1 MDINLSK
8 DAIMF
13 IGIDKMIPFGVTRDF
28 AKFGRSQ
35 TFDLMHMT
43 RTQARKF
50 QELVESGQG
59 QKDKL
64 GREFAIRTLEV
75 RDWMRILEAKGD
87 TKIIKLDRLPGAMK
101 LFLRESPKHWI
112 YEKAE
117 HTDDWQPYFVD
128 GIAYEPAKWD
138 RKTKIREEFVTIEM
152 CCEQFGKY
160 RRFKQVIEK
169 DQAIRNTPEIILAKL
184 GYKIET
190 PELLASYEYTMKRYA
205 ELHAQVGL
213 QCEANGTMEVRS
225 EKKSN
230 YWWSRSSS
238 TIVMQRD
245 GVPARVVIDVLK
257 EGEDE
262 DEHDER
268 QDYKSR
274 PCVSYW
280 EREPVDHEGS
290 DDDDDD
296 DIKPGDE
303 DPVEDQYSKTVL
315 DFHIPILPSVMLFD
329 LKRHQRVEGR
339 IEQITPYKYRDDMM
353 EKLILPDDHRDLV
366 RMMIQNKAGFQ
377 DIVGNKGNGAI
388 VLCAGGPGT
397 GKTLTAEVYS
407 EGMQRPLY
415 SVQCSQIG
423 LKPDEIE
430 EELLKVF
437 ARANRWNAILLLD
450 EADVY
455 IMKRGSDLVQN
466 AIVGVFLRILEYYQ
480 GLLFMTTNRGED
492 VDDAIASRC
501 LARISYETPGIDDQK
516 KIWRALAN
524 TSGLDISDAA
534 INTVANKFNELSGR
548 DVKNLL
554 KLAGMVAS
562 AKGIPID
569 AEIIETIKR
578 FKPTN

>member
-35 TFDLMHMT
+35 TFDLMRMT
-43 RTQARKF
+43 RLQAKKF
-50 QELVESGQG
+50 HELIASGLGQNGKLGMEFESRHVES
-59 QKDKL
+59 
-64 GREFAIRTLEV
+64 
-75 RDWMRILEAKGD
+75 RDWLRILETKGD
-87 TKIIKLDRLPGAMK
+87 TKIVKLERLPAAMK
-101 LFLRESPKHWI
+101 LFLKVAPKHWI
-112 YEKAE
+112 YQKAE
-117 HTDDWQPYFVD
+117 NTDDWQPYFVD
-128 GIAYEPAKWD
+128 AIDYTPAQWE
-138 RKTKIREEFVTIEM
+138 RKVKVREEYVTM
-152 CCEQFGKY
+152 RLCCEEFGKY
-160 RRFKQVIEK
+160 RKYSQTIQNEN
-169 DQAIRNTPEIILAKL
+169 AIRNTPEVILAKL

-190 PELLASYEYTMKRYA
+190 PELLESYQQMMKKYSD
-205 ELHAQVGL
+205 LHSQIGL
-213 QCEANGTMEVRS
+213 QCEAVGVMDVK
-225 EKKSN
+225 EKKRSSD
-230 YWWSRSSS
+230 WWSRSSS

-245 GVPARVVIDVLK
+245 GVPARVVIDVLN
-257 EGEDE
+257 ESEDE
-262 DEHDER
+262 DEHASR

-274 PCVSYW
+274 PCVSFW

-290 DDDDDD
+290 EDDDDY

-315 DFHIPILPSVMLFD
+315 DFEIPILPSVVLFD

-353 EKLILPDDHRDLV
+353 DKLILPEDHRDLV
-366 RMMIQNKAGFQ
+366 GMMIQNKAGFQ
-377 DIVGNKGNGAI
+377 DIIGNKGNGAI

-423 LKPDEIE
+423 LKPDDIE
-430 EELLKVF
+430 EELLKIF
-437 ARANRWNAILLLD
+437 ARAKRWNAILLLD

-455 IMKRGSDLVQN
+455 IMKRGNDLVQN

-501 LARISYETPGIDDQK
+501 LARIGYETPSVDDQK
-516 KIWRALAN
+516 KIWRTLAN
-524 TSGLDISDAA
+524 TSGMEISDDA
-534 INTVANKFNELSGR
+534 IDTVANQFRELSGR

-562 AKGIPID
+562 AKGVPIN
-569 AEIIETIKR
+569 AEMIATVKR